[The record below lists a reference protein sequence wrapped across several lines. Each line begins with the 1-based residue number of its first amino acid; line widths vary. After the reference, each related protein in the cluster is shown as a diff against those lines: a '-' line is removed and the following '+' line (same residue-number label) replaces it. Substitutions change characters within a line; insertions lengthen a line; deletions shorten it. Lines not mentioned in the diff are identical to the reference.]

1 MNLMKPS
8 NHDSHPKYL
17 ALLPPSSPLLYTRV
31 SLASSPNYT
40 KKKKTTNNNISTMKR
55 TRSKGFL
62 SVAEATCT
70 TCAMLVLCFSGL
82 PCVASL
88 APSIRQVTYRAT
100 NAHPIGHNLDNLRE
114 EDPLIGNKISN
125 VNTVKTTAS
134 RRQYC
139 SNDSTKLQ
147 MANFIQLYT
156 DQDQS
161 SDEESSENSRWLS
174 WMTGGTPRG
183 VADVKMRD
191 PVELGGVPRSD
202 RYASRDWLHNTINL
216 PNSAI
221 LKDISF
227 PVTFMTMW
235 GTLIAMIYKRL
246 LKTGR
251 TELAS
256 NMCIPTQPHALM
268 VSALGLLLVFRTN
281 SAYQRFAEGRKI
293 WEEILSIARDLSRLG
308 KLYEPQL
315 GSAKLRRVNRLLA
328 AFPYLLRF
336 RIRPNSIMRKI
347 DDPDVYRDP
356 EYSLILY
363 QDHATSDSDAEAAAV
378 ATDEETTGVSRR
390 KPRELYWVDKRTL
403 PWRLLSKQAMEE
415 CARAQNR
422 PLWVCD
428 RLAKELHS
436 VPDQDNWSAR
446 ERLTLL
452 SKVEKLSG
460 CIGAC
465 ERIHQTVVPLN
476 YARHALR
483 SLTMWLLSLPFAL
496 VKDLGFM
503 TGPILFVVSW
513 MLFGV
518 YEIGYSIEDP
528 FQGTLRLSI
537 LCDAIRRD
545 VLGDEI
551 IRNTAFILD
560 KEALKSDVKEVT
572 SEVREE
578 EEEDDD
584 DDMEEGDTDNLSVE
598 IEEIL
603 IDELGNA
610 IETEH
615 FARVKVNGDASFVY
629 SEVSP

>member
-1 MNLMKPS
+1 
-8 NHDSHPKYL
+8 
-17 ALLPPSSPLLYTRV
+17 
-31 SLASSPNYT
+31 
-40 KKKKTTNNNISTMKR
+40 MKR
-55 TRSKGFL
+55 SNRSRDFFTVGT
-62 SVAEATCT
+62 TCT
-70 TCAMLVLCFSGL
+70 TCAVMLLYLSNI
-82 PCVASL
+82 PCGSALVS
-88 APSIRQVTYRAT
+88 PQRQ
-100 NAHPIGHNLDNLRE
+100 
-114 EDPLIGNKISN
+114 S
-125 VNTVKTTAS
+125 TTAGKKNNAPKTAFTS
-134 RRQYC
+134 
-139 SNDSTKLQ
+139 SKKSKTIKLH

-156 DQDQS
+156 DPDTTA
-161 SDEESSENSRWLS
+161 DESIENSKWLS

-191 PVELGGVPRSD
+191 PEELGGVPRSD

-216 PNSAI
+216 PNSRI
-221 LKDISF
+221 LREIAF
-227 PVTFMTMW
+227 PVTFMTIW
-235 GTLIAMIYKRL
+235 GTLIGCIHKKL
-246 LKTGR
+246 LSMGKTQM
-251 TELAS
+251 AA
-256 NMCIPTQPHALM
+256 NMCIPPNPHSLM

-293 WEEILSIARDLSRLG
+293 WEEILSVARDLSRLV

-315 GSAKLRRVNRLLA
+315 GTSKSRRVNRLIA

-347 DDPDVYRDP
+347 DDPNVQRDP
-356 EYSLILY
+356 GNSLILY

-378 ATDEETTGVSRR
+378 ATDEETTGMSRR

-403 PWRLLSKQAMEE
+403 PWRLLPQQAMEE

-436 VPDQDNWSAR
+436 VPDQDNYTAR

-452 SKVEKLSG
+452 SKIEKLSG
-460 CIGAC
+460 SIGAC

-496 VKDLGFM
+496 VKDLGLM
-503 TGPILFVVSW
+503 TGPILFVISW

-545 VLGDEI
+545 VLGDDI

-560 KEALKSDVKEVT
+560 KETRKTDVKDVA
-572 SEVREE
+572 SELKLDE

-584 DDMEEGDTDNLSVE
+584 DDDDDELEGDNTVTVE
-598 IEEIL
+598 IEEII
-603 IDELGNA
+603 IDELGDVVIKESDAVSEECA
-610 IETEH
+610 IYTP
-615 FARVKVNGDASFVY
+615 V
-629 SEVSP
+629 